1 VLFEK
6 LKILRTQEAQ
16 RLHVPPYVVFGDKA
30 LIQMAKD
37 MPETPEAFLEIY
49 GVADRKLEQ
58 FGKKFMQ
65 VIREHVNSLQY
76 Y

>member
-1 VLFEK
+1 LFEK
-6 LKILRTQEAQ
+6 LKVLRAREAL

-49 GVADRKLEQ
+49 GVSRPQ
-58 FGKKFMQ
+58 TRTIGKT
-65 VIREHVNSLQY
+65 ISPSY
-76 Y
+76 P